1 MSRPVG
7 DTAPAC
13 ATTTGPIPLLEGITF
28 ETASCGEGWVTT
40 FTRAGEV
47 IAVDRNKTL
56 PWVDPRAPGRLAARV
71 HEAAPLLVQK
81 GIKDALR
88 ECFEEIRAAPDA
100 GAIVSEPVA
109 RAISETAGVRIE
121 MSDPPTYLIDLKGGQ
136 SLIFSSKEIAGR
148 RPITL
153 NEAWLSTHPR
163 EPLNANGQD
172 FEKVIEYWLEI
183 AEEVEPAGN
192 ASPWESIAE
201 TLQIMMSG
209 ITVYPTKEGLV
220 RKGLYQ
226 EEGGPLW
233 VPGRLVGRILKD
245 AGKSE
250 CDSGFSKYLQ
260 TTEAL
265 VQPSKPI
272 RVGGRQ
278 IRAWGF
284 DPAFRP
290 DDAEAVDFIDLDD
303 EDGDRP

>member
-1 MSRPVG
+1 MSKPAENP
-7 DTAPAC
+7 APTC
-13 ATTTGPIPLLEGITF
+13 KSSLGPIPLLEGISF
-28 ETASCGEGWVTT
+28 ETASCREGRITT
-40 FTRAGEV
+40 FSRAGKV
-47 IAVDRNKTL
+47 IAEDRSVAW
-56 PWVDPRAPGRLAARV
+56 PWEDPRAPGRLTTLVHDATHLDRKAIKAA
-71 HEAAPLLVQK
+71 LL
-81 GIKDALR
+81 G
-88 ECFEEIRAAPDA
+88 CFETIRSSPDSKKLT
-100 GAIVSEPVA
+100 SEAVK
-109 RAISETAGVRIE
+109 RVIGETAGVRIE
-121 MSDPPTYLIDLKGGQ
+121 MSDPPTYLIDLKGGR
-136 SLIFSSKEIAGR
+136 SLIFSAKEIAGR

-153 NEAWLSTHPR
+153 NEAWLSAHPR
-163 EPLNANGQD
+163 GPLNANGQD
-172 FEKVIEYWLEI
+172 FEKVIDYWLEI

-233 VPGRLVGRILKD
+233 VPGRLVGHILKD

-260 TTEAL
+260 TTGDLIE
-265 VQPSKPI
+265 PSKPV
-272 RVGGRQ
+272 RVGGRR

-303 EDGDRP
+303 GEEDQP